1 MGPPGWKTKFAGV
14 GLGLQK
20 FAAAKK
26 STYDKRAVQAKEQA
40 LNAKKVNK
48 YRKLLKKLG
57 GAENGE
63 STPVAAGEGANAAE
77 GSQPHRIAK
86 VGAAAA
92 VAAIPFPQNPI
103 GMSLS
108 TWPT

>member
-1 MGPPGWKTKFAGV
+1 MGPPGWKKKFAGV

-26 STYDKRAVQAKEQA
+26 STYDKRVVQAKQQA

-63 STPVAAGEGANAAE
+63 PTPAEEASATEGTKGA
-77 GSQPHRIAK
+77 QRIGK
-86 VGAAAA
+86 VR
-92 VAAIPFPQNPI
+92 
-103 GMSLS
+103 
-108 TWPT
+108 WCH